1 MLNCTHLLYNRLINL
16 TTNIMYNIMVLTVN
30 KEGKN
35 MNVSVNIEH
44 VTKEYRIYRSNKE
57 RLKDVIVPFHKNKTF
72 YALNDLSLTAY
83 EGDVI
88 GLVGINGSGKSTLS
102 NMIGGSLSPTE
113 GDIKRDGDVSVI
125 AINAGLNGQ
134 LTGIE
139 NIEFKM
145 LCMGFTRKQIKKL
158 TPEIIEFSELGEFIY
173 QPVKKYSSGMRAKLG
188 FSINITTNPD
198 ILVIDEALSVG
209 DQTFAQKCLDKIFEY
224 KEQGKTIF
232 FVSHNMKQVREFCTK
247 IAWIEAGKLK
257 QFGELDDVLP
267 EYEKFLNDFKKRSK
281 GEQKKFRNDL
291 DSSRFVVK

>member
-1 MLNCTHLLYNRLINL
+1 
-16 TTNIMYNIMVLTVN
+16 MYNIIVLSVN
-30 KEGKN
+30 KEGKI
-35 MNVSVNIEH
+35 MNVSVNIEN
-44 VTKEYRIYRSNKE
+44 VTKEYRIYRNNKE
-57 RLKDVIVPFHKNKTF
+57 RLKDVLLPFHKNKTF
-72 YALNDLSLTAY
+72 YALDNLSLKAY

-102 NMIGGSLSPTE
+102 NMIGGSLSPTD
-113 GDIKRDGDVSVI
+113 GSIKRDGDVSVI

-145 LCMGFTRKQIKKL
+145 LCMGFTRKQIKEL
-158 TPEIIEFSELGEFIY
+158 TPEVIEFSELGEFIY

-257 QFGELDDVLP
+257 QFGELDEVLP

-281 GEQKKFRNDL
+281 TEQKKFRSDL
-291 DSSRFVVK
+291 DNSRFVVK

>member
-1 MLNCTHLLYNRLINL
+1 
-16 TTNIMYNIMVLTVN
+16 MYNIIVLSVN
-30 KEGKN
+30 KEGKI
-35 MNVSVNIEH
+35 MNVSVNIEN
-44 VTKEYRIYRSNKE
+44 VTKEYRIYRNNKE
-57 RLKDVIVPFHKNKTF
+57 RLKDVLLPFHKNKTF
-72 YALNDLSLTAY
+72 YALDNLSLKAY
-83 EGDVI
+83 KGDVI

-102 NMIGGSLSPTE
+102 NMIGGSLSPTD
-113 GDIKRDGDVSVI
+113 GGIKRDGEVSVI
-125 AINAGLNGQ
+125 AISAGLNGQ

-145 LCMGFTRKQIKKL
+145 LCMGFTRKQIKEL
-158 TPEIIEFSELGEFIY
+158 TPEVIEFSELGEFIY

-257 QFGELDDVLP
+257 QFGELDEVLP

-281 GEQKKFRNDL
+281 AEQKKFRSDL
-291 DSSRFVVK
+291 DNSRFVIK

>member
-35 MNVSVNIEH
+35 MNISVNIEH
-44 VTKEYRIYRSNKE
+44 VTKEYRIYRNNKE

>member
-1 MLNCTHLLYNRLINL
+1 
-16 TTNIMYNIMVLTVN
+16 MYNIIVLSVN
-30 KEGKN
+30 KEGKI
-35 MNVSVNIEH
+35 MNVSVNIEN
-44 VTKEYRIYRSNKE
+44 VTKEYRIYRNNKE
-57 RLKDVIVPFHKNKTF
+57 RLKDVLLPFHKNKTF
-72 YALNDLSLTAY
+72 YALDNLSFKAY

-102 NMIGGSLSPTE
+102 NMIGGSLSPTD
-113 GDIKRDGDVSVI
+113 GGIKRDGDVSVI
-125 AINAGLNGQ
+125 AISAGLNGQ

-145 LCMGFTRKQIKKL
+145 LCMGFTRKQIKEL
-158 TPEIIEFSELGEFIY
+158 TPEVIEFSELGEFIY

-257 QFGELDDVLP
+257 QFGELDEVLP
-267 EYEKFLNDFKKRSK
+267 EYEKFLSDFKKRSK
-281 GEQKKFRNDL
+281 AEQKKFRSDL
-291 DSSRFVVK
+291 DNSRFVVK

>member
-1 MLNCTHLLYNRLINL
+1 
-16 TTNIMYNIMVLTVN
+16 MYNIIVLSVN
-30 KEGKN
+30 KEGKI
-35 MNVSVNIEH
+35 MNVSVNIEN
-44 VTKEYRIYRSNKE
+44 VTKEYRIYRNNKE
-57 RLKDVIVPFHKNKTF
+57 RLKDVLLPFHKNKTF
-72 YALNDLSLTAY
+72 YALDNLSLKAY

-102 NMIGGSLSPTE
+102 NMIGGSLSPTD
-113 GDIKRDGDVSVI
+113 GGIKRDGDVSVI

-145 LCMGFTRKQIKKL
+145 LCMGFTRKQIKEL
-158 TPEIIEFSELGEFIY
+158 TPEVIEFSELGEFIY

-257 QFGELDDVLP
+257 QFGELDEVLP

-281 GEQKKFRNDL
+281 AEQKKFRSDL
-291 DSSRFVVK
+291 DNSRFVVK